1 MNVTGRATRDPS
13 GGLTNRL
20 VITLVLVAA
29 TALGVGA
36 AGVPAAGVV
45 AARRSATLSPVIRR
59 SRCHVHD
66 ALPDHGCTPGG
77 RFIDATRM
85 LVCTPGYSRRVR
97 QVPYAEKTAVYAEY
111 AISRHFN
118 GRNGEVDHLVAL
130 ELGGSNDES
139 NLWPESAAGRYGA
152 HQKDRLENELHHE
165 ICRGSSLKIERA
177 QRLLAGDWVSVYR
190 ARFS

>member
-1 MNVTGRATRDPS
+1 MNVTGRAMRDGP
-13 GGLTNRL
+13 GGSTNRL
-20 VITLVLVAA
+20 AITVVLVAA
-29 TALGVGA
+29 AVVGVGA

-45 AARRSATLSPVIRR
+45 AARRSAALSPVTRR
-59 SRCHVHD
+59 SGCHVHGS
-66 ALPDHGCTPGG
+66 LPEHGCTPGA

-111 AISRHFN
+111 GISRHFN
-118 GRNGEVDHLVAL
+118 GRNGEVDHLVPL

-165 ICRGSSLKIERA
+165 ICRGSLKIERA
-177 QRLLAGDWVSVYR
+177 QRLIAGDWVSVYR
-190 ARFS
+190 ARFG